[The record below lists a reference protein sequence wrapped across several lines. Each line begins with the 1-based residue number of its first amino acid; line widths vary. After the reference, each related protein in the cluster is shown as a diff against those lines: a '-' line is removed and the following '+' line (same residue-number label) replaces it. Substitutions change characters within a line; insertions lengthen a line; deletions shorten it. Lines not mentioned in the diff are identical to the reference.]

1 MDKKETNATP
11 AQGAAQTAS
20 SGQQGKDPVHQNW
33 WYESP
38 EKGSPSG
45 SPTGASSP
53 GLGGAFLQKAPIKP
67 VDSNQ
72 NMFKEFD
79 EFNY

>member
-1 MDKKETNATP
+1 MDKKEVNAPP

-20 SGQQGKDPVHQNW
+20 AGQQGKDPVHQNW

-38 EKGSPSG
+38 QKGSPPD
-45 SPTGASSP
+45 SPKGVSSP
-53 GLGGAFLQKAPIKP
+53 GLLGAFLQKGQIKP
-67 VDSNQ
+67 VDSSQ